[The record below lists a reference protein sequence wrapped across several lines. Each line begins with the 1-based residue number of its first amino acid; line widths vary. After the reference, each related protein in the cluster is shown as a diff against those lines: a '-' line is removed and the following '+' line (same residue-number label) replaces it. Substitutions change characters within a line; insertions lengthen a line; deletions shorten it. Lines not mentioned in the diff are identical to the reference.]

1 MNCQDVSF
9 ARGRC
14 RIEVEPRSDGGLA
27 MFAARLF
34 VVEGDAQVL
43 RELTFA
49 DGRRVEIHGNTE
61 MLALNSAVTYLEGRL
76 GPRAEPEFDC
86 DATAPLRYGPPV
98 VIDEF
103 RLSP

>member
-1 MNCQDVSF
+1 MTCQDVSF
-9 ARGRC
+9 AHGRC
-14 RIEVEPRSDGGLA
+14 RIELESRSEVDMP
-27 MFAARLF
+27 MFAARIF
-34 VVEGDAQVL
+34 IVEGDEHVL

-86 DATAPLRYGPPV
+86 DATAPLKYGPPV

-103 RLSP
+103 RLSS